1 MIIGLTGTKA
11 SGKDIIADIL
21 KKKGFIQL
29 SLSDEVRE
37 EARARGVENT
47 IENLQNIGNDM
58 RKEFGNGILA
68 QRILRKIT
76 DPQKHYVINGI
87 RNTAEI
93 QELKNW
99 PSFYLI
105 AVDAPQQM
113 RFQRMI
119 MRNRPSDPKNFY
131 DFMKVDARDQGEGQD
146 ESGQQ
151 TKDCMKIADYYI
163 FNEYTVERL
172 TDKVTFMIQ
181 QIINKDA
188 LTRDNRTVI

>member
-11 SGKDIIADIL
+11 SGKDIVADIL
-21 KKKGFIQL
+21 KKKGFISL

-37 EARARGVENT
+37 EARTRGVEGS

-58 RKEFGNGILA
+58 RKEFGNGILS
-68 QRILRKIT
+68 QKILRKIT

-87 RNTAEI
+87 RNITEI

-105 AVDAPQQM
+105 AVDAPQQI
-113 RFQRMI
+113 RFQRMM

-131 DFMKVDARDQGEGQD
+131 DFMKIDSRDQGEGQD

-151 TKDCMKIADYYI
+151 VRACMKLADHII
-163 FNEYTVERL
+163 FNEYTLERL
-172 TDKVTFMIQ
+172 TDKVNFMIQ
-181 QIINKDA
+181 QIINKDN
-188 LTRDNRTVI
+188 LTRDTRTVI